1 MQTIKQLKREVRRL
15 VRDEQWTRL
24 TEILAGRRPQDLA
37 ELLNKLLPEERIEVF
52 ALIDETAQADVLAE
66 LEGLAE
72 DEVLNSLTNNELADL
87 VEEMDPD
94 DAADV
99 IAELPEERSEEVLEL
114 MEEDE
119 SRDVREL
126 LKYEENTAGGIMTP
140 EIVAVRES
148 MTVAEALDSI
158 PYIEGSEP
166 FYYAYVVDDGHVLKG
181 SIGLW
186 EMLKIRNRQITMG
199 AIAHKDVVSV
209 PYSMDQEEVARIISR
224 YDLLAVPVT
233 DDGGKLLGRVTVDDV
248 VDVLQEEAS
257 EDIFR
262 FAGSDDSELTAM
274 TPLHACGARLPWL
287 LITLCTGF
295 VTSFLFK
302 KFLTDLSQVMVLSF
316 FVPVVMAM
324 GGNTGIQSS
333 TLVVRGLAL
342 GTLEGRSMLK
352 VLGREISAGAMMG
365 VACAAIIGLWAR
377 YLIHISG
384 HEDALHTPFYLAAT
398 VGISLFVAMTFAAVF
413 GAMVPIALNR
423 LKVDPAVASGP
434 FVTSSNDI
442 FALLIYYSVSLA
454 LLGLRAGTGG

>member
-1 MQTIKQLKREVRRL
+1 MLTMKQLKREVRRL
-15 VRDEQWTRL
+15 IREEQWNQ
-24 TEILAGRRPQDLA
+24 LAEMLDSRRAQDLA
-37 ELLNKLLPEERIEVF
+37 ELLQKLLPEERVRVF
-52 ALIDETAQADVLAE
+52 ALIDEEFKPDVLAE

-72 DEVLNSLTNNELADL
+72 DEVLESLSNNELAEL

-114 MEEDE
+114 MEEEE
-119 SRDVREL
+119 SRDVRNL
-126 LKYEENTAGGIMTP
+126 LKYDENTAGGIMTP
-140 EIVAVRES
+140 EVVAVREN
-148 MTVAEALDSI
+148 MTVAEALDAI
-158 PYIEGSEP
+158 AFMEGEEA
-166 FYYAYVVDDGHVLKG
+166 FYYAYVVADDQKLKG
-181 SIGLW
+181 FIGLW
-186 EMLKIRNRQITMG
+186 ELLKIRNRQITLG

-209 PYSMDQEEVARIISR
+209 KADTDQEEVARIISR

-233 DDGGKLLGRVTVDDV
+233 DADGQLLGRVTVDDV

-262 FAGSDDSELTAM
+262 FAGSDDSELTSM

-287 LITLCTGF
+287 LITLATGF
-295 VTSFLFK
+295 VTSFIFK
-302 KFLTDLSQVMVLSF
+302 KFLNDISQVMVLSF

-352 VLGREISAGAMMG
+352 VLGREISAGAIMG
-365 VACAAIIGLWAR
+365 IACAAIIGLWAR
-377 YLIHISG
+377 YLIHLSG
-384 HEDALHTPFYLAAT
+384 HENDLHTPLFLSLT
-398 VGISLFVAMTFAAVF
+398 VGVALFSAMTFAAVF

-423 LKVDPAVASGP
+423 LRVDPAVASGP

-442 FALLIYYSVSLA
+442 FALLIYYSIALI
-454 LLGLRAGTGG
+454 LLGLRSGTGG